1 VSARTACRRHTRL
14 DMDYLV
20 TLADALACDPA
31 LAPMVR
37 YTPNSSLYRS
47 GDRWRLVETRMQ
59 GRTRSQHLV
68 AVDDSAALAS
78 TIERAREGAARATL
92 GAALVDE
99 GITADEADAFVGEL
113 IASQILVP
121 DIECPVTGAEPLTC
135 LVDLLRRAPEGEP
148 VARELAQVAAA
159 LESLDCGGLGV
170 APARYRCIAHH
181 LETLPTG
188 VDLTRLFQVDLVR
201 PAPAAT
207 LDRALVDE
215 IIRGA
220 DILRRLMPADDH
232 DQLGRFRAA
241 FAARYEQREVPLVEA
256 LDEESGVG
264 DALVEGGQRDASPL
278 LRGLDFPAAP
288 TSTRP
293 WGARETHLLHR
304 VGQTLIAGHQEMA
317 LTSSDIDEM
326 ASDAVPP
333 LPDACA
339 LLATLIKA
347 APHGAAD
354 GGARLLLHDVGGPSG
369 ANLLGRFC
377 HGDPDLHANVAE
389 YLREEEALD
398 PDALFA
404 EVVHLPEGRLG
415 NVLLRPLLRRGEIP
429 YLGRSG
435 SPADEQIPVTDL
447 TLRLVDDR
455 FVLRSR
461 RLGRRIV
468 PRLTTAHNFRGR
480 ALNIY
485 RLLGL
490 LQSQGRLPGCTW
502 DWGALAAL
510 PFLPRVT
517 SGRLVFARATWRL
530 TREDIRPLKEATRG
544 ASQFTAVQRWR
555 SERRLP
561 RWVVLTDHDNA
572 LPVDLDNALA
582 VDSLIHVLK
591 DRESATLTEMYP
603 GPDDLCAE
611 GDDGRYVHELLIP
624 CIARAK
630 TLSVLAAPALSGRRG
645 AARSTPLFAGPS
657 AGPAA
662 AWAAHTAMAT
672 GQRHLTIQ
680 RTFVP
685 GSQWVYAK
693 LYAGP
698 STADRLLSQLVGPVS
713 QALLAKGWIDRW
725 FFIRYADPDEHL
737 RWRLHVAGRTRV
749 SSVRRRIER
758 AITTAFAAGLVR
770 RLVFDTYER
779 EVERYGGEAGVD
791 AAEQYFQAD
800 SEAVIQLL
808 DPTKGVGPDLRWQAA
823 IPGIDTLLSD
833 FGFDLDARLR
843 LMRTLRERFG
853 REFHADAPFARQ
865 LAARYRAVRPDLQR
879 LLSAE
884 ASDASTPWLDAF
896 ARRSTHAR
904 EALTVLRAAE
914 HAASLDV
921 PVAVLAESYVHMH
934 LNRLFRAEQR
944 AHELVVYDFL
954 SCLYEGRIAQ
964 RRTR

>member
-1 VSARTACRRHTRL
+1 
-14 DMDYLV
+14 
-20 TLADALACDPA
+20 
-31 LAPMVR
+31 
-37 YTPNSSLYRS
+37 
-47 GDRWRLVETRMQ
+47 
-59 GRTRSQHLV
+59 
-68 AVDDSAALAS
+68 
-78 TIERAREGAARATL
+78 
-92 GAALVDE
+92 
-99 GITADEADAFVGEL
+99 
-113 IASQILVP
+113 
-121 DIECPVTGAEPLTC
+121 
-135 LVDLLRRAPEGEP
+135 
-148 VARELAQVAAA
+148 
-159 LESLDCGGLGV
+159 
-170 APARYRCIAHH
+170 
-181 LETLPTG
+181 
-188 VDLTRLFQVDLVR
+188 
-201 PAPAAT
+201 
-207 LDRALVDE
+207 
-215 IIRGA
+215 
-220 DILRRLMPADDH
+220 
-232 DQLGRFRAA
+232 
-241 FAARYEQREVPLVEA
+241 
-256 LDEESGVG
+256 
-264 DALVEGGQRDASPL
+264 
-278 LRGLDFPAAP
+278 
-288 TSTRP
+288 
-293 WGARETHLLHR
+293 
-304 VGQTLIAGHQEMA
+304 
-317 LTSSDIDEM
+317 
-326 ASDAVPP
+326 
-333 LPDACA
+333 
-339 LLATLIKA
+339 
-347 APHGAAD
+347 
-354 GGARLLLHDVGGPSG
+354 
-369 ANLLGRFC
+369 
-377 HGDPDLHANVAE
+377 
-389 YLREEEALD
+389 
-398 PDALFA
+398 
-404 EVVHLPEGRLG
+404 
-415 NVLLRPLLRRGEIP
+415 
-429 YLGRSG
+429 
-435 SPADEQIPVTDL
+435 
-447 TLRLVDDR
+447 
-455 FVLRSR
+455 
-461 RLGRRIV
+461 
-468 PRLTTAHNFRGR
+468 
-480 ALNIY
+480 
-485 RLLGL
+485 
-490 LQSQGRLPGCTW
+490 
-502 DWGALAAL
+502 
-510 PFLPRVT
+510 
-517 SGRLVFARATWRL
+517 
-530 TREDIRPLKEATRG
+530 
-544 ASQFTAVQRWR
+544 
-555 SERRLP
+555 
-561 RWVVLTDHDNA
+561 
-572 LPVDLDNALA
+572 
-582 VDSLIHVLK
+582 
-591 DRESATLTEMYP
+591 
-603 GPDDLCAE
+603 
-611 GDDGRYVHELLIP
+611 
-624 CIARAK
+624 
-630 TLSVLAAPALSGRRG
+630 
-645 AARSTPLFAGPS
+645 
-657 AGPAA
+657 
-662 AWAAHTAMAT
+662 MAT